1 VSAELFASNRHASF
15 PLPAA
20 PNPLRHQPST
30 KPPTNQPNRQ
40 PPNRPKRLI
49 QLELQ
54 RMGIKTD
61 YRRMAVNELGDDVWR
76 GIKNKYWKW
85 PWYFLPVC
93 VFEGKQESKR

>member
-1 VSAELFASNRHASF
+1 
-15 PLPAA
+15 
-20 PNPLRHQPST
+20 
-30 KPPTNQPNRQ
+30 
-40 PPNRPKRLI
+40 
-49 QLELQ
+49 
-54 RMGIKTD
+54 MGIKTD